1 MPFGSVKNAAFP
13 LMCRVFR
20 AFPPHFPAVIRE
32 DVARSEETVACVVP
46 LGCDVGKE
54 RSERV
59 GGVDGGISTEGT
71 GVVRAIAILRRH

>member
-13 LMCRVFR
+13 LMRRVFR
-20 AFPPHFPAVIRE
+20 AFPPHFPAVIRQN
-32 DVARSEETVACVVP
+32 VAGGEETVARVVP
-46 LGCDVGKE
+46 LRCDVGKE

-59 GGVDGGISTEGT
+59 GGVDGRISTEGT